1 MESQAVFQ
9 AKTQAKLFSI
19 ELPPRA
25 AAGIEQSRCV
35 LRPRPS
41 SISVAFGLWRATVRA
56 HAASAVRTLLPLAA
70 PSAVGRDARRCLV
83 DLVVERDIGRPTNE
97 EGKVEILE
105 NAAQLLLKISS
116 WILTDSQ

>member
-9 AKTQAKLFSI
+9 AKTQAKLFSF
-19 ELPPRA
+19 EFPPRA
-25 AAGIEQSRCV
+25 VAGSEQSRQSRCV
-35 LRPRPS
+35 LRPS

-56 HAASAVRTLLPLAA
+56 ASAVTTLLPLATL
-70 PSAVGRDARRCLV
+70 SAVGRDARRCLV